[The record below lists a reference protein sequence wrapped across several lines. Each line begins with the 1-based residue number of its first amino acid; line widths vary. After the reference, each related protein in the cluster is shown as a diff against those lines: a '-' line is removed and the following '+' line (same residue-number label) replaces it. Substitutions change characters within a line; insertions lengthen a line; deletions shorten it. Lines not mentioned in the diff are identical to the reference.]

1 MSKQI
6 EQVKEFHKVF
16 EHPIGDIAKA
26 LSIKRGL
33 QRHSYM
39 KEELQEFHDAVE
51 AEDLV
56 EQADACIDII
66 YFALGTLVELGLADK
81 YEDLF
86 DEVQRSNMSKLCI
99 DLPSAMETAESY
111 LSHPENTNKELA
123 NIDRVGD
130 YWKVSNPNTN
140 KIVKS
145 ETYFKPNL
153 KEIIDA

>member
-51 AEDLV
+51 AQDLV

-86 DEVQRSNMSKLCI
+86 DNIQASNMSKVSLSME
-99 DLPSAMETAESY
+99 SAIRTAESY
-111 LSHPENTNKELA
+111 GKPCYITPLDN
-123 NIDRVGD
+123 
-130 YWKVSNPNTN
+130 YWKVSDNITN

-145 ETYFKPNL
+145 ETHFKPNL

>member
-1 MSKQI
+1 MAKEI
-6 EQVKEFHKVF
+6 EQVLEFHKVF
-16 EHPIGDIAKA
+16 EHPIGDVAKA

-66 YFALGTLVELGLADK
+66 YFALGTLIELGLSDK
-81 YEDLF
+81 YEALF
-86 DEVQRSNMSKLCI
+86 ANIQASNISKVCLSME
-99 DLPSAMETAESY
+99 SAIRTAEAHDQPTTIKPIGS
-111 LSHPENTNKELA
+111 
-123 NIDRVGD
+123 
-130 YWKVSNPNTN
+130 YWKVSDANTN
-140 KIVKS
+140 KIVKAD
-145 ETYFKPNL
+145 TYFKPNL

>member
-1 MSKQI
+1 MAKEI
-6 EQVKEFHKVF
+6 EQVLEFHKVF

-86 DEVQRSNMSKLCI
+86 DNIQASNMSKVSL
-99 DLPSAMETAESY
+99 LMESAMRTAKSY
-111 LSHPENTNKELA
+111 GKPCYITPLDN
-123 NIDRVGD
+123 
-130 YWKVSNPNTN
+130 YWKVSDNVTN

-153 KEIIDA
+153 KEIINS

>member
-1 MSKQI
+1 MAKEI
-6 EQVKEFHKVF
+6 EQVLEFHKVF
-16 EHPIGDIAKA
+16 EHPIGDVAKA

-51 AEDLV
+51 AEDLT

-66 YFALGTLVELGLADK
+66 YFALGTIVELGLADK
-81 YEDLF
+81 FETLF
-86 DEVQRSNMSKLCI
+86 ANIQASNISKVCLSME
-99 DLPSAMETAESY
+99 SAIRTAEAHDQPTTIKPIGS
-111 LSHPENTNKELA
+111 
-123 NIDRVGD
+123 
-130 YWKVSNPNTN
+130 YWKVSDANTN

-153 KEIIDA
+153 KEIINS